1 MNNSLTQYIDLYS
14 SNRSTV
20 HDNSPEVLNAPRA
33 AALATVQST
42 PLPCKGDEG
51 HIITDLNAMFAA
63 DLGVNITRIPF
74 SADVTAAFKCD
85 VPNIST
91 LLGVVANDTFHA
103 GEGMAT
109 RLPEGVTVC
118 SFTEAAKTHADVLAR
133 HYNKIAPADNAA
145 VALNTLLA
153 QDGVFVHVARNVTCN
168 KPIQLVNLLGGAT
181 TPLLAMR
188 RMLIVVEQ
196 GAECTMLVCDHSRSS
211 QVANVASEVIEIDIA
226 PGGKLEYFDLEE
238 SSAETSRYCSLNARL
253 DANSQL
259 VLNVSTLRCG
269 TTRNDISVWLQGE
282 GADCRISGMSIADG
296 TQRADNSASVY
307 HNAPHCFSNQLFKY
321 VVDDEALGG
330 FEGIIRVADGAH
342 HTEAYQNNRNVLAAS
357 TARMHTQPQLEI
369 YCDDVKC
376 SHGAATGQ
384 LDAKALFYMRSRG
397 IPEAE
402 ARTMLMQA
410 FMSDV
415 IDTITLDPLRDRL
428 RHLVERR
435 LIGAHADC
443 GECAAHTI

>member
-1 MNNSLTQYIDLYS
+1 MNNSLTQYIDLYE
-14 SNRSTV
+14 SNRDTV
-20 HDNSPEVLNAPRA
+20 LANAPEALNAQRA
-33 AALATVQST
+33 AALATLQAT
-42 PLPCKGDEG
+42 PLPRKGDEG
-51 HIITDLNAMFAA
+51 HAVVDLNGMFAP
-63 DLGVNITRIPF
+63 DLGVNITRLPF
-74 SADVTAAFKCD
+74 SADVSAAFKCD

-91 LLGVVANDTFHA
+91 LLGVVANDIFHA
-103 GEGMAT
+103 GEGIAQ

-133 HYNKIAPADNAA
+133 HYNKIAPAASSP

-153 QDGVFVHVARNVTCN
+153 QDGVLIHVARNVKSAKT
-168 KPIQLVNLLGGAT
+168 IQLVNLLGGAKM
-181 TPLLAMR
+181 PLLAMR
-188 RMLIVVEQ
+188 RLLIVVEE
-196 GAECTMLVCDHSRSS
+196 GAECSVLVCDHSRTST
-211 QVANVASEVIEIDIA
+211 VANVANEVVEFDLA
-226 PGGKLEYFDLEE
+226 DNAKLEYFDLEE

-253 DANSQL
+253 SAHSNL
-259 VLNVSTLRCG
+259 VLNITTLRCG
-269 TTRNDISVWLQGE
+269 TTRNDLNVWLEGE

-296 TQRADNSASVY
+296 KQIADNSASVY
-307 HNAPHCFSNQLFKY
+307 HNAAHCFSDQLFKY
-321 VVDDEALGG
+321 VVDQEARGG
-330 FEGIIRVADGAH
+330 FEGIIRVAEGAH
-342 HTEAYQNNRNVLAAS
+342 HTEAYQNNRNVLAAT

-410 FMSDV
+410 FMADV
-415 IDTITLDPLRDRL
+415 IDTITLLPLRDRL

>member
-1 MNNSLTQYIDLYS
+1 MNNSLTQYIDLYQ
-14 SNRSTV
+14 SNRDTV
-20 HDNSPEVLNAPRA
+20 LANAPEVLNAQRD
-33 AALATVQST
+33 AALQTLQTTA
-42 PLPCKGDEG
+42 LPRKGDEG
-51 HIITDLNAMFAA
+51 HAIIDLNGMFAA

-103 GEGMAT
+103 GDGIAQ

-118 SFTEAAKTHADVLAR
+118 SLANAANSHPEVLAR
-133 HYNKIAPADNAA
+133 HYNKIAPADASA

-153 QDGVFVHVARNVTCN
+153 QDGVFVHVARNVKCAKT
-168 KPIQLVNLLGGAT
+168 IQLVNLLGGAT
-181 TPLLAMR
+181 MPLLAIR
-188 RMLIVVEQ
+188 RLLIVVEQ
-196 GAECTMLVCDHSRSS
+196 GAECSLLVCDHSRASK
-211 QVANVASEVIEIDIA
+211 VANVANQVVEIDLA
-226 PGGKLEYFDLEE
+226 DGAKLEYFDLEE

-253 DANSQL
+253 NANSNL

-269 TTRNDISVWLQGE
+269 TTRNDINVWLEGE
-282 GADCRISGMSIADG
+282 NANCRISGMSIADG
-296 TQRADNSASVY
+296 KQIADNSASVY
-307 HNAPHCFSNQLFKY
+307 HNAPRCFSDQIFKY
-321 VVDDEALGG
+321 VVDDEAHGG

-342 HTEAYQNNRNVLAAS
+342 HTEAYQNNRNVLAAKS
-357 TARMHTQPQLEI
+357 ASMHTQPQLEI

-415 IDTITLDPLRDRL
+415 IDTITLIPLRDRL

>member
-1 MNNSLTQYIDLYS
+1 MDNSLSQYINLYEQH
-14 SNRSTV
+14 RDTV
-20 HDNSPEVLNAPRA
+20 IANAPLALNNKRD
-33 AALATVQST
+33 AALNSLRNSL
-42 PLPCKGDEG
+42 LPHKGDEG
-51 HIITDLNAMFAA
+51 HTITDLNAMFAP
-63 DLGVNITRIPF
+63 DLGVNITRVPF
-74 SADVTAAFKCD
+74 SADVSAAFKCD

-91 LLGVVANDTFHA
+91 LLGVVANDIFHA
-103 GEGMAT
+103 GDGILQ
-109 RLPEGVTVC
+109 RLPQGVTVC
-118 SFTEAAKTHADVLAR
+118 SFSEAAKTCPEVLEKY
-133 HYNKIAPADNAA
+133 YNNIAPAEATAA
-145 VALNTLLA
+145 ALNTLLA
-153 QDGVFVHVARNVTCN
+153 QDGILVHVDRNVKCN
-168 KPIQLVNLLGGAT
+168 KTIQLVNLLGGANS
-181 TPLLAMR
+181 PLLALR
-188 RMLIVVEQ
+188 RLLVILEP
-196 GAECTMLVCDHSRSS
+196 GAECSLLICDHSRTSDI
-211 QVANVASEVIEIDIA
+211 ANVANEVVEINLA
-226 PGGKLEYFDLEE
+226 PGAKLEYFDLEE

-269 TTRNDISVWLQGE
+269 TTRNDINVWMQGN

-296 TQRADNSASVY
+296 KQCADNSASVF
-307 HNAPHCFSNQLFKY
+307 HNAPHCTSNQLFKY
-321 VVDDEALGG
+321 VIDDDAQGG
-330 FEGIIRVADGAH
+330 FEGIIRVDEGAH
-342 HTEAYQNNRNVLAAS
+342 HTEAYQNNRNVLAAK

-397 IPEAE
+397 ISEAE

-415 IDTITLDPLRDRL
+415 IDTITLEPLRDRL

>member
-1 MNNSLTQYIDLYS
+1 MNNSLSQYIELYEG
-14 SNRSTV
+14 NRDTV
-20 HDNSPEVLNAPRA
+20 AANAPSAMNEQRA
-33 AALATVQST
+33 AALATLQST
-42 PLPCKGDEG
+42 PLPRKGDEG
-51 HIITDLNAMFAA
+51 YAVTDLNEMFAA

-91 LLGVVANDTFHA
+91 LLGVVANDIFHA
-103 GEGMAT
+103 GEGMAN

-118 SFTEAAKTHADVLAR
+118 SFAEAAKTHADVFAR
-133 HYNKIAPADNAA
+133 HYNKIARGEAAA

-153 QDGVFVHVARNVTCN
+153 QDGVFVHVARNVKCG
-168 KPIQLVNLLGGAT
+168 KAIQLVNLLGGAT

-196 GAECTMLVCDHSRSS
+196 GAECSVLVCDHSRTSA
-211 QVANVASEVIEIDIA
+211 VANVANEVIEIDVA

-253 DANSQL
+253 DAGSQL
-259 VLNVSTLRCG
+259 VMNISTLRCG
-269 TTRNDISVWLQGE
+269 TTRNDINVWLEGE
-282 GADCRISGMSIADG
+282 GADCRISGMSIADV

-321 VVDDEALGG
+321 VVDDEARGG

-342 HTEAYQNNRNVLAAS
+342 HTEAYQNNRNVLAAT

-415 IDTITLDPLRDRL
+415 IDTITLEPLRDRL

>member
-1 MNNSLTQYIDLYS
+1 MNNSLTQYIDLYE
-14 SNRSTV
+14 SNREAV
-20 HDNSPEVLNAPRA
+20 HGNAPEAMNECRS
-33 AALATVQST
+33 AALDTLRST
-42 PLPCKGDEG
+42 ALPQKGDEG
-51 HIITDLNAMFAA
+51 YAVTDLNEMFSA
-63 DLGVNITRIPF
+63 DLGVNITRVPF

-91 LLGVVANDTFHA
+91 LLGVVANDIFHA
-103 GEGMAT
+103 GEGMT
-109 RLPEGVTVC
+109 QRMPEGVTVC
-118 SFTEAAKTHADVLAR
+118 SFTEAAKTHSEVFNLY
-133 HYNKIAPADNAA
+133 YNKIAPAKASA

-153 QDGVFVHVARNVTCN
+153 QDGVFVHVARNVKCSKT
-168 KPIQLVNLLGGAT
+168 IQLVNLLGGAT
-181 TPLLAMR
+181 TPLLALR
-188 RMLIVVEQ
+188 RILVVVEQ
-196 GAECTMLVCDHSRSS
+196 GAECSVLVCDHSRTSNI
-211 QVANVASEVIEIDIA
+211 ANVTNQVVELNVA
-226 PGGKLEYFDLEE
+226 PGAKLEYFDLEE

-253 DANSQL
+253 DANAQL

-269 TTRNDISVWLQGE
+269 TTRNDINVWLEGE

-296 TQRADNSASVY
+296 QQRADNSASVY
-307 HNAPHCFSNQLFKY
+307 HNAARCFSNQLFKY
-321 VVDDEALGG
+321 VVDEEARGG

-342 HTEAYQNNRNVLAAS
+342 HTEAYQNNRNVLAAT

-397 IPEAE
+397 IPEVE